1 MGTQAD
7 ITQRMSRSSNKIS
20 QNLTGEGLIKQPDY
34 VGLDDGERA
43 TDAEVAAKL
52 RSNSQI

>member
-1 MGTQAD
+1 MGTLAD

-52 RSNSQI
+52 RSNS